1 MDLRRQVGVLRSW
14 AALIIVGTVVT
25 AIVAFVIGSV
35 VPKVYQS
42 DARLLVGQALETSTP
57 NVDQFATAQSLAATY
72 GELASSRRV
81 LEPVLAG
88 LGLDDTLDAFRER
101 IAIRTQERQPFIDIV
116 ATGSTPEEAKAI
128 VDGIAG
134 ELVAISKAV
143 VEEPTDVSSF
153 NEEDLDLIRSQIVE
167 TRDELGD
174 LVEIA
179 NPTVAQQDR
188 VDILQ
193 TRLLSLRSAYAALL
207 QATPDPQSN
216 RLTVIDGGDLVLRP
230 TSPSPLFT
238 LVLGALLGLLATIA
252 AVFLWETVDD
262 RVRSADD
269 VERVTDLGVIGRVL
283 KMPGDRGRG
292 EIYRLATLLYPR
304 SPAAEAFR
312 ALRTNLEFAALD
324 QRYRTIVVTSA
335 AAHEGKTV
343 VAANLAIAYAQG
355 GKQVILVDADLRLP
369 GVQLMFGLDNTLGLT
384 DLARSEPPT
393 LAEILHATEVPG
405 LRVLTAGTIPPNP
418 AELLG
423 SQRMKA
429 SLARLLDAAD
439 VVVFDTAPV
448 GVVTDAALLAADAD
462 ATILVVRESFA
473 SERVVRRGREALA
486 AVNANVAGVVLNFV
500 RPRGGEADPYFGGYL
515 DTAEES
521 PEVRAATSLTTPFR
535 ATESRTAAASSKA
548 PPKRRARASQAR
560 PRPDPDGE

>member
-25 AIVAFVIGSV
+25 ALVAFAVGSV
-35 VPKVYQS
+35 VPKVYET
-42 DARLLVGQALETSTP
+42 DARLLVGQALESSTP

-81 LEPVLAG
+81 LEPVLAKLG
-88 LGLDDTLDAFRER
+88 LGETLDEFRDR
-101 IAIRTQERQPFIDIV
+101 ITIRTQERQPFIDIV
-116 ATGSTPEEAKAI
+116 ATGATPEEAKAI
-128 VDGIAG
+128 VDGIAA

-143 VEEPTDVSSF
+143 VEEPTDISSF
-153 NEEDLDLIRSQIVE
+153 NEEDLDLIRAQIVE
-167 TRDELGD
+167 TREELET
-174 LVEIA
+174 LVDIA
-179 NPTVAQQDR
+179 TPTVAQQERID
-188 VDILQ
+188 VLQ

-216 RLTVIDGGDLVLRP
+216 RLTVIDGGDLASRP

-238 LVLGALLGLLATIA
+238 LILGALLGLLATIA
-252 AVFLWETVDD
+252 AVFIWETVDD

-369 GVQLMFGLDNTLGLT
+369 GVQLMFGLDDAIGLT
-384 DLARSEPPT
+384 DLARSDAPVLDEV
-393 LAEILHATEVPG
+393 LHATEVPG
-405 LRVLTAGTIPPNP
+405 LRILTAGTIPPNP
-418 AELLG
+418 AEILG

-429 SLARLLDAAD
+429 VFARLLGEAD
-439 VVVFDTAPV
+439 VLVIDTAPV

-462 ATILVVRESFA
+462 ATILVVRESYA

-486 AVNANVAGVVLNFV
+486 AVNAHVAGVVLNFV
-500 RPRGGEADPYFGGYL
+500 RPRSGEADPYFGAYL
-515 DTAEES
+515 DAPGENSDARPAKVLAGPLRADPRPSTGSAPAE
-521 PEVRAATSLTTPFR
+521 PTRRGRAA
-535 ATESRTAAASSKA
+535 
-548 PPKRRARASQAR
+548 QAR
-560 PRPDPDGE
+560 PRRDTKGD

>member
-1 MDLRRQVGVLRSW
+1 MDLRRQIGVLRSW

-25 AIVAFVIGSV
+25 AIVAFAIGSV
-35 VPKVYQS
+35 VPKVYQT
-42 DARLLVGQALETSTP
+42 DARLLVGQALESSTP

-81 LEPVLAG
+81 LEPVLAK

-101 IAIRTQERQPFIDIV
+101 IAISTQERQPFIDIV
-116 ATGSTPEEAKAI
+116 ASGATPEEAKAI
-128 VDGIAG
+128 VDGIAA

-167 TRDELGD
+167 TRDELGG
-174 LVEIA
+174 LVEIV
-179 NPTVAQQDR
+179 NPTVTQQDR
-188 VDILQ
+188 IDILQ

-216 RLTVIDGGDLVLRP
+216 RLTVIDGGDLALLP
-230 TSPSPLFT
+230 TSPSPMFT

-252 AVFLWETVDD
+252 AVFVWETIDD

-369 GVQLMFGLDNTLGLT
+369 GVQLMFGLDDTIGLT
-384 DLARSEPPT
+384 DLARSEAPA
-393 LAEILHATEVPG
+393 LDEVLHATEVPG
-405 LRVLTAGTIPPNP
+405 LRILTAGTIPPNP

-429 SLARLLDAAD
+429 LIARLLDAAD
-439 VVVFDTAPV
+439 VLVFDTAPV

-500 RPRGGEADPYFGGYL
+500 RPRSGEADPYFGGYL
-515 DTAEES
+515 DTGAETPDVHAAASLSS
-521 PEVRAATSLTTPFR
+521 PLRP
-535 ATESRTAAASSKA
+535 ESRTATASSVA
-548 PPKRRARASQAR
+548 PTRRVRASRAR
-560 PRPDPDGE
+560 PRPDANGE

>member
-1 MDLRRQVGVLRSW
+1 MDLRRQLGVLRSW
-14 AALIIVGTVVT
+14 AALIIVGTVIAAV
-25 AIVAFVIGSV
+25 VAFAIGSV
-35 VPKVYQS
+35 MPKVYET
-42 DARLLVGQALETSTP
+42 DARLLVGQALESSTP
-57 NVDQFATAQSLAATY
+57 NIDQFATAQSLAATY

-81 LEPVLAG
+81 LEPVLARIG
-88 LGLDDTLDAFRER
+88 LNETLDTFRER
-101 IAIRTQERQPFIDIV
+101 ISIRTQERQPFIDIV

-128 VDGIAG
+128 VDGISA

-153 NEEDLDLIRSQIVE
+153 NEEDLDLIRSQIVD
-167 TRDELGD
+167 TRDEVER

-179 NPTVAQQDR
+179 NPSVAQQDR
-188 VDILQ
+188 IDTLQ
-193 TRLLSLRSAYAALL
+193 TRLLALRSAYAALL

-216 RLTVIDGGDLVLRP
+216 RLTVIDDGDVATNP
-230 TSPSPLFT
+230 TSPSPIFT
-238 LVLGALLGLLATIA
+238 LVLGALLGLLATVA
-252 AVFLWETVDD
+252 AVFVWETIDD

-369 GVQLMFGLDNTLGLT
+369 GLQLMFGLDDTIGLT
-384 DLARSEPPT
+384 DLARSDAPSLDT
-393 LAEILHATEVPG
+393 ALHATEVPG
-405 LRVLTAGTIPPNP
+405 LRILTAGTIPPNP

-429 SLARLLDAAD
+429 LIVRLLDAAD
-439 VVVFDTAPV
+439 VLVIDTAPV

-462 ATILVVRESFA
+462 ATVLVVRESFA
-473 SERVVRRGREALA
+473 SERIVRRGREALA
-486 AVNANVAGVVLNFV
+486 AVNAHVAGVVLNFV
-500 RPRGGEADPYFGGYL
+500 RARSGEADPYFGAYL
-515 DTAEES
+515 DTSAEDA
-521 PEVRAATSLTTPFR
+521 RAATVLADPLRPEPR
-535 ATESRTAAASSKA
+535 ASGASSGSPA
-548 PPKRRARASQAR
+548 ARRVRTSQAR
-560 PRPDPDGE
+560 PRRTPKVD

>member
-25 AIVAFVIGSV
+25 ALVAFAIGSV
-35 VPKVYQS
+35 IPKVYQT
-42 DARLLVGQALETSTP
+42 DARLLVGQALESSTP

-81 LEPVLAG
+81 LEPVLAK
-88 LGLDDTLDAFRER
+88 LGIDETLDAFRDR
-101 IAIRTQERQPFIDIV
+101 ITIRTQERQPFIDIV
-116 ATGSTPEEAKAI
+116 ATGATPEEAKAI
-128 VDGIAG
+128 VDGIAA
-134 ELVAISKAV
+134 ELVAISNAV
-143 VEEPTDVSSF
+143 VAEPTDISSF
-153 NEEDLDLIRSQIVE
+153 NEEDLDLIRAQIVE
-167 TRDELGD
+167 TRDELEV
-174 LVEIA
+174 LVDIA
-179 NPTVAQQDR
+179 TPTVVQQERID
-188 VDILQ
+188 VLQ
-193 TRLLSLRSAYAALL
+193 NRLLSLRSAYAALL

-216 RLTVIDGGDLVLRP
+216 RLTVIDGGDLAVRP

-238 LVLGALLGLLATIA
+238 LILGALLGLLATIA

-369 GVQLMFGLDNTLGLT
+369 GIQLLFGLGDAIGLT
-384 DLARSEPPT
+384 DLARSDAST
-393 LAEILHATEVPG
+393 LEEVLQSTEVPG
-405 LRVLTAGTIPPNP
+405 LRILTAGTIPPNP

-429 SLARLLDAAD
+429 LIARLLDAAD
-439 VVVFDTAPV
+439 VLVIDTAPV

-473 SERVVRRGREALA
+473 SERIVRRGREALA
-486 AVNANVAGVVLNFV
+486 AVNAHVAGVVLNFV
-500 RPRGGEADPYFGGYL
+500 RPRSDEADPYFGAYL
-515 DTAEES
+515 DTGAEN
-521 PEVRAATSLTTPFR
+521 PDVRSAVATSSPVR
-535 ATESRTAAASSKA
+535 PEPRSSQASPAAQ
-548 PPKRRARASQAR
+548 PKRRVRASQAR
-560 PRPDPDGE
+560 PRPDPKRG